1 MILSGETDVPVSKR
15 EGPVTMALDISI
27 RIGGQAGQGV
37 QAVSYSLGK
46 VFTRHG
52 YYVLIHQDVESRIRG
67 GHNYAQIRIQDHPV
81 RSIKDRPDILVALD
95 AKTID
100 QDLPDLAEDGVLIF
114 DGESTGH
121 PSGRANHLDL
131 PLDRL
136 ATEVGGGR
144 IMANT
149 VATGAAMA
157 SMGTE
162 VEPLLDYL
170 EEQFEDKGTETVER
184 NRACAAA
191 GYRHVRESSV
201 ASVSQSLSLG
211 TRQPGKLLLNGSE
224 AIAIGSIFSGL
235 KFYAGYP
242 MSPSTAIMEYV
253 ASQARE
259 YNIVVE
265 PAEDE
270 IAALNMAIGASFGGV
285 RAMTATSGGGFCLMV
300 EALSLAGMTETP
312 LVVAVGQRPGP
323 ATGLPTRTEQGD
335 LDFVVRAG
343 HGDFPRA
350 VLAPGNAEQAF
361 YAMARAFNLADR
373 YQTPVVVLADQY
385 LLDSYFTV
393 EGLDPTAMR
402 IDRGKIVPPGEAGPD
417 PVFKRYAYDPSGVS
431 PRILPGQSE
440 AVLYACSDEHT
451 EEGHITESAEVRKAM
466 VRKRMEKLEGI
477 RREAAPPEVIPSG
490 DTDLVLLGW
499 GSSWGAMR
507 EAVGLLRAEGVQARM
522 VHYSDV
528 YPLGKHGP
536 IERIGEHARIIGL
549 ESNYTGQFADLF
561 QLETGIPVK
570 DRILKYD
577 GRPFSAE
584 EIAEK
589 VRAML

>member
-1 MILSGETDVPVSKR
+1 
-15 EGPVTMALDISI
+15 MAIDMSI

-37 QAVSYSLGK
+37 QAVSYAVGK

-52 YYVLIHQDVESRIRG
+52 YYVLIHQDLESRIRG
-67 GHNYAQIRIQDHPV
+67 GHNYAQIRIQDRPV
-81 RSIKDRPDILVALD
+81 LSIKDRPDVLIALD
-95 AKTID
+95 ERTID

-114 DGESTGH
+114 DGESTGR
-121 PSGRANHLDL
+121 PSESPNHLDL
-131 PLDRL
+131 PLERL
-136 ATEVGGGR
+136 ANEAGGGK

-149 VATGAAMA
+149 VATAAA
-157 SMGTE
+157 LALIGVE
-162 VEPLLDYL
+162 LEPLLDYL
-170 EEQFEDKGTETVER
+170 EEQFRDKGNETVEK
-184 NRACAAA
+184 NQACALA
-191 GYRHVRESSV
+191 GYRHLREHSGRS
-201 ASVSQSLSLG
+201 ASQEISLG
-211 TRQPGKLLLNGSE
+211 TPKRGKLLLSGSE
-224 AIAIGSIFSGL
+224 AMAIGSIFAGL

-270 IAALNMAIGASFGGV
+270 IAAINMAIGASFAGV
-285 RAMTATSGGGFCLMV
+285 RTMTATSGGGFCLMV
-300 EALSLAGMTETP
+300 EAFGLAGMTETP
-312 LVVAVGQRPGP
+312 LVVAIGQRPGP

-335 LDFVVRAG
+335 LAFVVRAG
-343 HGDFPRA
+343 HGDFARA

-393 EGLDPTAMR
+393 EGLDPAVMT
-402 IDRGKIVPPGEAGPD
+402 IDRGKIVHPVEAGPGQ
-417 PVFKRYAYDPSGVS
+417 VFKRYAYDPSGVS

-451 EEGHITESAEVRKAM
+451 EEGHITESAEVRTAM
-466 VRKRMEKLEGI
+466 VRKRMEKLEGM
-477 RREAAPPEVIPSG
+477 RRESTPPEVSPPDDG
-490 DTDLVLLGW
+490 DLILLGW
-499 GSSWGAMR
+499 GSTWGAMR
-507 EAVGLLRAEGVQARM
+507 EAVDLLRSENIRARM
-522 VHYSDV
+522 LHYCDV
-528 YPLGKHGP
+528 YPLGKKGLA
-536 IERIGEHARIIGL
+536 ERIGEHARVIGV

-561 QLETGIPVK
+561 LLETGIPVT

-584 EIAEK
+584 EIAGR
-589 VRAML
+589 VRALL